1 MLRFKKEKRWRSTHD
16 SPVIINWCTNHITN
30 TQKNCIFLRFMFS
43 VGICCKVH
51 CLLFSFYSTWPEEM
65 SLFWRG
71 VIYPLSK
78 NWQSSLIRLT
88 LLNSI
93 YKTESSDLVHNLTDI
108 YQEEKSPQQR
118 AGSEHST
125 AQHRHLVQNTE
136 KNRQKISYPSIA
148 TSKYS

>member
-93 YKTESSDLVHNLTDI
+93 YKTESSDLVDNLSGMDYTNCRE
-108 YQEEKSPQQR
+108 QKPPWQCS
-118 AGSEHST
+118 GSEHGT
-125 AQHRHLVQNTE
+125 AQHWNSHALWFGTQ
-136 KNRQKISYPSIA
+136 KNWASVFLSF
-148 TSKYS
+148 